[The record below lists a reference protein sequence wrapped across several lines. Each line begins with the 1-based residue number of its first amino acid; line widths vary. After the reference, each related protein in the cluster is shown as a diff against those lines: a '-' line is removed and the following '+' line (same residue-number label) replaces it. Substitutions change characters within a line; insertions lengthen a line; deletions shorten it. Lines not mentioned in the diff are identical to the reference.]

1 MYHDHIVKHKAS
13 FSKCK
18 KKKTISSILYD
29 RIKLEINSKINDINY
44 TSSRRLSNILWNDE

>member
-1 MYHDHIVKHKAS
+1 MYHDHIVKHNTS

-18 KKKTISSILYD
+18 KKKTISYILYD

-44 TSSRRLSNILWNDE
+44 TNSRRLSNIL